1 MQSVRA
7 GAVRT
12 YFPFS
17 HFFWKVAPTSPHL
30 GSILET
36 IFVWHVIFGWKKAL
50 HKNTSKKLSRQTHT
64 AIKKGL
70 YASPQGPWQ
79 AASRTR
85 CSNKKQRVG
94 QLLQYFHT
102 LQSAIWIYNPTIEQ
116 ITDECCC
123 KGETTTIFRR
133 RVMVKLLQNFR
144 K

>member
-7 GAVRT
+7 GAVQT
-12 YFPFS
+12 YFSIFTCFLKSRSNKPS
-17 HFFWKVAPTSPHL
+17 CGLHFGDDFRLKCHIWVKKRR
-30 GSILET
+30 SIK
-36 IFVWHVIFGWKKAL
+36 IPQ
-50 HKNTSKKLSRQTHT
+50 KLSRQTHT